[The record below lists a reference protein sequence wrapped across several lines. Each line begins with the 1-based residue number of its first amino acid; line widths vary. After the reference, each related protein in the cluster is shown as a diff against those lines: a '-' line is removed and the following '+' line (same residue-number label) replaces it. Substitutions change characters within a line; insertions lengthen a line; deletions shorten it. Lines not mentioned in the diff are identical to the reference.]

1 MKKVSIAVVDDSS
14 LMIQA
19 IEDKLSF
26 FPEIQIGEV
35 FQSGPDFIECL
46 AQGKRF
52 DLVLLDI
59 EMPHMS
65 GVEVTRL
72 VKSKYPQ
79 IKVVMLT
86 VVDSDGD
93 ILRSIQA
100 GADGYLLKD
109 VGPKDLSDGILQT
122 LEGGAAMTPSI
133 ARKSLQLLRNVQVVN
148 DVIEPLDVELT
159 ARESDVLL
167 QISKGLE
174 YKAIADNLFI
184 SPSTVRKHIENIY
197 KKLQVHSKLE
207 AIELAKRNN
216 LI

>member
-52 DLVLLDI
+52 DLVLMDI

-133 ARKSLQLLRNVQVVN
+133 ARKSLQLLRNVQVFN

>member
-52 DLVLLDI
+52 DLVLMDI

-109 VGPKDLSDGILQT
+109 VGPKELSDGILQT

>member
-1 MKKVSIAVVDDSS
+1 
-14 LMIQA
+14 MIQA

-52 DLVLLDI
+52 DLVLMDI

-122 LEGGAAMTPSI
+122 LEGGAAITPSI

>member
-52 DLVLLDI
+52 DLVLMDI